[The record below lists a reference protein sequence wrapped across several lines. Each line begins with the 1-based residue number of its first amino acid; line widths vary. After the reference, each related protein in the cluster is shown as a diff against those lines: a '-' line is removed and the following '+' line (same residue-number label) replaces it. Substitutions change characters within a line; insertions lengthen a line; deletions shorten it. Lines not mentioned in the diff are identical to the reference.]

1 MKRRLAG
8 RPDKVERAFA
18 KALDLEMFKAPTLA
32 YSDTIV
38 NLRRLERHYLKQLGG
53 DKFLAREVKRR
64 IAEKALEFALFHGC
78 KLSICRARL
87 KALSKLGF
95 EDVERKAHW
104 YLLYAKVAAARG
116 HKRVAYAAVA
126 ATAKELQRSLRRRKS
141 LRCEQLLDLAGA
153 YLRALPQFQPNP
165 RQ

>member
-1 MKRRLAG
+1 MKRRLAA
-8 RPDKVERAFA
+8 RSAKVERAFA

-32 YSDTIV
+32 YRDTIV
-38 NLRRLERHYLKQLGG
+38 NLRRLERYYLKQVVR
-53 DKFLAREVKRR
+53 DKYSARELKRR

-95 EDVERKAHW
+95 EDVEQKAHW

-116 HKRVAYAAVA
+116 HKRVAHAALA

-141 LRCEQLLDLAGA
+141 LLGKQLLELAGA